1 MTTTAEPPPV
11 AGPMILTAGL
21 DCHQPAEIQWRAVVD
36 STDRPAEHVKI
47 LCAQRHWFV
56 LPVASIA
63 GVAAEWSSADT
74 TLRPHPAEPDIVN
87 GHDLIKSGH
96 VVRLNLGGIT

>member
-21 DCHQPAEIQWRAVVD
+21 DCHQPAEIQWRAVLD

-47 LCAQRHWFV
+47 LCVQRHWFV

-63 GVAAEWSSADT
+63 GVDA
-74 TLRPHPAEPDIVN
+74 N
-87 GHDLIKSGH
+87 GHPRTPPCGRTRRNQTL
-96 VVRLNLGGIT
+96 